1 LKVNSIQ
8 FNAVANGR
16 HSLRHYLLETLMDK
30 PRETDD
36 NALDEALDETFP
48 ASDPAANT
56 VETAVRPAPA
66 PRAAAVIDNRELTRF
81 ELHVGSHVAFL
92 LYERS
97 AKTLTLVHTEVPAEL
112 RGQHAGDALAQAAL
126 DAARRDGLA
135 VVAICPFVR
144 KYLRTRGTE
153 SA

>member
-1 LKVNSIQ
+1 
-8 FNAVANGR
+8 
-16 HSLRHYLLETLMDK
+16 MDK

-36 NALDEALDETFP
+36 DALDEALEETFP

-66 PRAAAVIDNRELTRF
+66 PSADAVIDNTELTRF
-81 ELHVGSHVAFL
+81 ELHVGPHVAFL

-97 AKTLTLVHTEVPAEL
+97 AKSLTLVHTEVPAEL
-112 RGQHAGDALAQAAL
+112 RGQHVGDVLAQAAL
-126 DAARRDGLA
+126 DIARRDGLA

-144 KYLRTRGTE
+144 KYMRTH
-153 SA
+153 AQD